1 MLLRVPCVGP
11 HIYIECPAEL
21 DHPIVP
27 PPLLLDAPP
36 RPRCYAPMRDGLLPH
51 VQKPMRYLGD
61 ELHSVH
67 KDWAATT
74 LHVGL
79 AFPDVYEIG
88 MSHIGLRI
96 LYHMI
101 NARPTW
107 MAERVFAPWHDMAA
121 RMRERG
127 MPLCSQES
135 CLPVRAFD
143 VLGFSLQY
151 ELCYATMVWMLD
163 LAGIPRRAAD
173 RTPEDPVV
181 IGGGPTTVN
190 PEPVAPFMDAVLIG
204 DAEDV
209 LADLLEAIE
218 QGRAEGLDRE
228 QLWRRLARIPGVYV
242 PGLYQAVT
250 DTAGR
255 LLGTLAR
262 TPDVPAVVERQWV
275 RDLDTAPYPT
285 APVVPNMQIV
295 HDRIVVEIMRGCTR
309 GCRFC
314 QAGMTYRPTRER
326 SAATVQ
332 RIAEATYAN
341 TGWDTISLA
350 SLSSADHFEIEQMIS
365 GLVDRFKEE
374 RVGLSLP
381 SLRLDA
387 FTETMAA
394 KIKEAQKGGFTF
406 APEAG
411 SDRLRWVINK
421 DITDEM
427 LLETAELVFR
437 LGWTHVKLYFMVG
450 LPTETDADVENM
462 AALINR
468 VAAIGRAHRGRRAKV
483 RVTISAF
490 VPKAHTP
497 FQWCAQLPVE
507 ELSRRVQLVLDR
519 CRDRAIA
526 LSWREPVQ
534 YRVEGL
540 LSRGGR
546 DCARLIEA
554 AVDGGATLDSWTSEL
569 DHALW
574 DRILAEHGRD
584 PIGEDWPSR
593 VDAPLPWDHINAGVG
608 KPFLQREWAQSLA
621 GRFTEDCKTDICTA
635 CGVPCATEIGDD
647 FHV

>member
-1 MLLRVPCVGP
+1 MVPSSGVL
-11 HIYIECPAEL
+11 E
-21 DHPIVP
+21 
-27 PPLLLDAPP
+27 APS
-36 RPRCYAPMRDGLLPH
+36 RPRCYTDVRDRLLPH
-51 VQKPMRYLGD
+51 VEKPMRYLGD
-61 ELHSVH
+61 ELHSSH
-67 KDWAATT
+67 KDWDTVT
-74 LHVGL
+74 LRVAL
-79 AFPDVYEIG
+79 AFPDIYEIG

-101 NARPTW
+101 NRRAEW

-121 RMRERG
+121 LMAEHH

-135 CLPVRAFD
+135 CVPVRAFD

-151 ELCYATMVWMLD
+151 ELCYTTMVRMLD
-163 LAGIPRRAAD
+163 LAGVPRRAAD

-181 IGGGPTTVN
+181 IAGGPTTVN
-190 PEPVAPFMDAVLIG
+190 PEPVAPFLDAALIG

-209 LADLLEAIE
+209 LETLLACVE
-218 QGRAEGLDRE
+218 QARAEGLERPE
-228 QLWRRLARIPGVYV
+228 LWRRLARIPGVYV
-242 PGLYQAVT
+242 PGFYRPMH
-250 DTAGR
+250 DTAGHY
-255 LLGTLAR
+255 LGTLSES
-262 TPDVPAVVERQWV
+262 PDAPAAVERQWV
-275 RDLDTAPYPT
+275 RDLDAAPFPT
-285 APVVPNMQIV
+285 APIVPNMQIV

-326 SAATVQ
+326 RAATVQ
-332 RIAEATYAN
+332 RIAEDTYRN

-365 GLVDRFKEE
+365 GLVDRFKDE

-394 KIKEAQKGGFTF
+394 KIKQVQKGGFTF

-437 LGWTHVKLYFMVG
+437 LGWTRVKLYFMVG
-450 LPTETDADVENM
+450 LPTETDADLENM

-468 VAAIGRAHRGRRAKV
+468 VHAIGRAHHGGRAAV

-490 VPKAHTP
+490 VPKPHTP
-497 FQWCAQLPVE
+497 FQWCAQVPVP
-507 ELSRRVQLVLDR
+507 ELTRRVRIVLNR

-534 YRVEGL
+534 YRLEGL

-546 DCARLIEA
+546 ECAPFLEA
-554 AVDGGATLDSWTSEL
+554 AVDAGATFDSWTSEL

-574 DRILAEHGRD
+574 DRVLADHGLD
-584 PIGEDWPSR
+584 PIAVNWPDR
-593 VDAPLPWDHINAGVG
+593 VEAPLPWDHIDAGVS
-608 KPFLQREWAQSLA
+608 KAFLQREWRHSLA
-621 GRFTEDCKTDICTA
+621 DHFTEDCKTDTCAA
-635 CGVPCATEIGDD
+635 CGVPCATEIGDH
-647 FHV
+647 FHL